1 MNTEQMSVE
10 DLIPYTRNAK
20 KHDERQI
27 KNVMESI
34 KQFGFAQPLVVD
46 KNNVLII
53 GHCRLIAAKR
63 LGLKEV
69 PVLKMEQ
76 LTEEQA
82 QKLRLLDNKLNESE
96 WDMDLLLEDVPELD
110 WSDFDIDWDL
120 PEIDADDAEVIE
132 DEAPEPP
139 EEPKTKPGYLYQ
151 LGRHRLLCG
160 DATSIDDLEK
170 LMGGQKADLYL
181 TDPPYNVAL
190 GMSGSHPLRPSEAK
204 QLHRRTDGKIIQND
218 SWENDEEFIE
228 FLKNSFTSA
237 LLVIKEGAAF
247 YIWYADTQALNFRI
261 ACRDV
266 GMQIRENLIWNK
278 SVFAFGRQ
286 DYQWKHEPCLYGWK
300 DGGSHAWYSDRKQT
314 TVLDFEKPSKNA
326 EHPTMKPV
334 KLFDYLIKNSS
345 KKGDIVFDSFGG
357 SGTTIIACEQNGRS
371 GYSTELDPIY
381 CDVIVQ
387 RYVNLKGSSDDVF
400 LIDGDKKIPYAEVF
414 NGE

>member
-1 MNTEQMSVE
+1 MKTKQMKVG
-10 DLIPYTRNAK
+10 DLVPYERNAK

-63 LGLKEV
+63 LGLREV
-69 PVLKMEQ
+69 PVLKMEE

-82 QKLRLLDNKLNESE
+82 QRLRLLDNKLNESE
-96 WDMDLLLEDVPELD
+96 WDMDFLLEDVPEIDWTGFDLD
-110 WSDFDIDWDL
+110 WEL
-120 PEIDADDAEVIE
+120 PEIEEDDTEVIE
-132 DEAPEPP
+132 DEAPEAP

-160 DATSIDDLEK
+160 DATKVEDLER

-181 TDPPYNVAL
+181 TDPPYNVDYVGKTKDAL
-190 GMSGSHPLRPSEAK
+190 KIENDSKNDSEFRQLLVDSFSAAK
-204 QLHRRTDGKIIQND
+204 QNMKG
-218 SWENDEEFIE
+218 
-228 FLKNSFTSA
+228 
-237 LLVIKEGAAF
+237 GASF
-247 YIWYADTQALNFRI
+247 YIWHADSEGYNFRG
-261 ACRDV
+261 ACHDIGWQV
-266 GMQIRENLIWNK
+266 RECLIWKKNTM
-278 SVFAFGRQ
+278 VLGRQ
-286 DYQWKHEPCLYGWK
+286 DYQWKHEPCLYGWN

-314 TVLDFEKPSKNA
+314 TILEFDKPNRNG

-345 KKGDIVFDSFGG
+345 KKGDIVLDTFGG
-357 SGTTIIACEQNGRS
+357 SGTTIIACEQNGRC
-371 GYSTELDPIY
+371 GYSTELDPKY

-387 RYVNLKGSSDDVF
+387 RYVNLKGNSDDVF

-414 NGE
+414 NG

>member
-1 MNTEQMSVE
+1 METIKIKVGDIKPFE
-10 DLIPYTRNAK
+10 RNAK
-20 KHDERQI
+20 KHDEKQI

-34 KQFGFAQPLVVD
+34 KQFGFVQPVVVD
-46 KNNVLII
+46 KDNVLII

-63 LGLKEV
+63 LKMREVDAVVADGLTQ
-69 PVLKMEQ
+69 EQ
-76 LTEEQA
+76 VD
-82 QKLRLLDNKLNESE
+82 KLRLLDNKLNESE
-96 WDMDLLLEDVPELD
+96 WDIDLLLEDVPSFD
-110 WSDFDIDWDL
+110 WDGFDIDWEL
-120 PEIDADDAEVIE
+120 PELDEDEPEVIE

-139 EEPKTKPGYLYQ
+139 EEPKTKPGDLYQ

-160 DATSIDDLEK
+160 DATKIEDLER
-170 LMGGQKADLYL
+170 LMGGYKADLYL
-181 TDPPYNVAL
+181 TDPPYNVSL
-190 GMSGSHPLRPSEAK
+190 GMNGSHPLRPSEAK

-218 SWENDEEFIE
+218 SWKNEEEFIE
-228 FLKNSFTSA
+228 FLKRSFTAA
-237 LLVIKEGAAF
+237 LSVIKEGAVF

-300 DGGSHAWYSDRKQT
+300 DGSSHAWYSDRKQT
-314 TVLDFEKPSKNA
+314 TVLNFDKPSKNA

-371 GYSTELDPIY
+371 GYCTELDPIY

-387 RYVNLKGSSDDVF
+387 RWENLT
-400 LIDGDKKIPYAEVF
+400 
-414 NGE
+414 GEKAVLVREDN

>member
-63 LGLKEV
+63 LGLREV

-160 DATSIDDLEK
+160 DATSVDALEK
-170 LMGGQKADLYL
+170 LMGGQKCDLYL
-181 TDPPYNVAL
+181 TDPPYNVDYVGKTKDAL
-190 GMSGSHPLRPSEAK
+190 
-204 QLHRRTDGKIIQND
+204 KI
-218 SWENDEEFIE
+218 ENDKKDDSEFRQ
-228 FLKNSFTSA
+228 
-237 LLVIKEGAAF
+237 LLVDSFSAAKANMKGGAAF
-247 YIWYADTQALNFRI
+247 YIWHADSEGFNFRG

-266 GMQIRENLIWNK
+266 DWQVRECLIWKKNQM
-278 SVFAFGRQ
+278 VLGRQ
-286 DYQWKHEPCLYGWK
+286 DYQWQHEPCLYGWN

-314 TVLDFEKPSKNA
+314 TILEFDKPSRNG

-345 KKGDIVFDSFGG
+345 KKGDIVLDSFGG
-357 SGTTIIACEQNGRS
+357 SGTTIIACEQNGRN
-371 GYSTELDPIY
+371 GYSTELDPKY

-387 RYVNLKGSSDDVF
+387 RYINLKGSSDDVF